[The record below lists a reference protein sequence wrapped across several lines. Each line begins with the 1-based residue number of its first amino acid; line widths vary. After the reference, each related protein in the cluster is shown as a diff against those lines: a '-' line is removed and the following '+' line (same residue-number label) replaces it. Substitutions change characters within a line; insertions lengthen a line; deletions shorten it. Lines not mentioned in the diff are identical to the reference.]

1 MSLSPAN
8 PPNQGREI
16 HQILDSKP
24 TPTRGHGDKH
34 FFRHNTRPASGQR
47 CQVSGGIAVVD
58 PVFTPIV
65 PVNDEVDL
73 LPELRMERM
82 RDPDGPR
89 HILGVSCS

>member
-1 MSLSPAN
+1 MSLSPAK

-24 TPTRGHGDKH
+24 TPACCHGDKQRL
-34 FFRHNTRPASGQR
+34 RHNIRPASGQR
-47 CQVSGGIAVVD
+47 CQVSGGVAVVD

-73 LPELRMERM
+73 LPELRMKRM
-82 RDPDGPR
+82 RDPNGTCY
-89 HILGVSCS
+89 ILGATCS